1 MIIENSI
8 IVFTPRS
15 NAHMRLPVVKPG
27 VLEGGPLEQLGSEVL
42 KLWPR
47 ERLRVRAVRNGG
59 VIAEFMRRL
68 VLVPEHDFQPEEDA
82 S

>member
-1 MIIENSI
+1 MIAENSI
-8 IVFTPRS
+8 IIFTPRS
-15 NAHMRLPVVKPG
+15 NDHMTLPIVKPC
-27 VLEGGPLEQLGSEVL
+27 VLDGGELEQLGSETL

-68 VLVPEHDFQPEEDA
+68 VLVPEHDFQPEEA
-82 S
+82 EV